1 MKSQGQTTEAIRAH
15 VVLKG
20 ASGTVTSGEPISSE
34 NIQTYMADPQV
45 RERARAMLEKQG
57 FLIRRVSP
65 LSITIEA
72 SPARFE
78 TVFQGRLT
86 QAEGFWTWS
95 KSPVIPAELS
105 DIVDAVVFP
114 QPTKP
119 LS

>member
-1 MKSQGQTTEAIRAH
+1 MKSRGQATEAIRAH

-20 ASGTVTSGEPISSE
+20 ASDTVTSGKPISSK

-45 RERARAMLEKQG
+45 RERARAILERQG
-57 FLIRRVSP
+57 FSIRRVSP

-78 TVFQGRLT
+78 TVFHGRLS

-105 DIVDAVVFP
+105 DIVDTVVFP

-119 LS
+119 LA